1 MRLRN
6 ALLLGLAVV
15 LALTMFVAV
24 GCGGSDDEAK
34 AELSAALD
42 AAETSMAGFTSS
54 IGADSSVDDIKVAL
68 ESFQPEWEAVV
79 AAAGNVEGAD
89 AAAAEQAWTDVTT
102 AIDSIP
108 EGASI
113 LEAAALIMGP
123 VTALQAQAADLRAL
137 VPKEE

>member
-6 ALLLGLAVV
+6 ALILGLIVV
-15 LALTMFVAV
+15 MALTMTVAV
-24 GCGGSDDEAK
+24 GCGGSDEAAK
-34 AELSAALD
+34 ADLSAALD
-42 AAETSMAGFTSS
+42 TAEASMAGFTSS
-54 IGADSSVDDIKVAL
+54 IGADSSVDDIKAAL

-123 VTALQAQAADLRAL
+123 VTALQKQAADLRAL
-137 VPKEE
+137 VPKE

>member
-6 ALLLGLAVV
+6 ALFLGLIIVMA
-15 LALTMFVAV
+15 LAMTVAV
-24 GCGGSDDEAK
+24 GCGGSDEEAK

-42 AAETSMAGFTSS
+42 TAEASMAGFTSS
-54 IGADSSVDDIKVAL
+54 IGADSSVDDITAAL

-123 VTALQAQAADLRAL
+123 VTALQKQTADLRAL
-137 VPKEE
+137 VPKE